1 MRRGSVFRL
10 AAVLL
15 GLALLV
21 VATPARAGDP
31 YVRWYTVTSPHFR
44 VHFHAGL
51 EPLAQKVA
59 AVAEGV
65 FSRVTPS
72 LGFVPTSRT
81 EIVLTDESEAANG
94 LASPLPYP
102 AILLYAS
109 APDDMS
115 SLGDYDDWVTEL
127 VTHEFTHIVQL
138 GNVSGVPGLL
148 NTVLGPTF
156 VPNQEQP
163 HWIIEGL
170 AVAMETEHTTGGRL
184 RGTQFE
190 MFLRTDVLSGT
201 VPSLDEISH
210 ARRRWPGGTLWYLY
224 GSKFVGWIA
233 SIYGPDVY
241 GAVATDYGAQIVPWG
256 INRAIR
262 RATSRTY
269 EQLYAG
275 FLVDL
280 ERRYREQAAAVR
292 ARGLREG
299 RRVTARGGVAL
310 DPRFLPASC
319 GGERRVSYVRS
330 DLDTHG
336 GVYTVPLDG
345 KPTDGR
351 EVRVARTTGRS
362 HAWGPDCSLY
372 FDGVLPSARRYAWN
386 DLSRLPPGERS
397 PDGTEN
403 VRERLTTSRRARDVD
418 VAPDGRSVVYVT
430 NDRGTTT
437 LRLAELSAEHRLRG
451 ERRLVPSGRFEQV
464 YTPHFSP
471 DGRRVAYG
479 TWTSGGH
486 RDIRIVDIDTGN
498 VVELWRDRAIDQQPV
513 WSPDGKTLYFSS
525 DRSGIANVYAY
536 ELATGALAQVTNVLT
551 GAYMPAPSPDGRHL
565 VYVGYGPDGF
575 DLFEMELDRER
586 FLPALPPASDRST
599 PPEPPEGSYEV
610 TPYRAFPT
618 VLPRAYSVSYGGGTF
633 GPVLRVITSGVDAIG
648 RHAFVADASVQTRS
662 GDVLGSL
669 SYFYGR
675 LPFDFS
681 ATLFRSAALRDDF
694 RFGDSSRTVIEHQTG
709 VTTGVSYGMP
719 SAFDGQAVAL
729 SYTMAHWEHERP
741 IDLDVSPDAPLPVEP
756 PSGTI
761 GIVRVGYEFSNA
773 SATAMAISLER
784 GLRVTVTGDF
794 ADPAWGSEDTL
805 TAFSAAVRGYVP
817 MPWLRHHVLALAL
830 SGGASVG
837 SYAREGLYSTG
848 GFADTPPLSLDS
860 SAVRQSGFV
869 IRGYEPGA
877 FKGSTFNLANA
888 EYRFPIVHID
898 RGLSTL
904 PAFLNTVSGALFFD
918 AGGAYD
924 RMNLRH
930 PFDVLHAGVGAE
942 LWVSFVLAY
951 FSTAEVRLG
960 IARGLDKNID
970 ATQKYFVAASQF

>member
-1 MRRGSVFRL
+1 MRGGTSLRL

-15 GLALLV
+15 TLALLA
-21 VATPARAGDP
+21 VASPARAGDP
-31 YVRWYTVTSPHFR
+31 HVRWYTVTSPHFR
-44 VHFHAGL
+44 VHFHGGL

-65 FSRVTPS
+65 FVRVTPS
-72 LGFVPTSRT
+72 LGYVPTSRT

-94 LASPLPYP
+94 IATPLPYA

-138 GNVSGVPGLL
+138 GNTSGVPAAL
-148 NTVLGPTF
+148 NTILGPTF

-184 RGTQFE
+184 RGSQFE
-190 MFLRTDVLSGT
+190 MFLRTDVLAGT
-201 VPSLDEISH
+201 VPGLDQISH
-210 ARRRWPGGTLWYLY
+210 ARRHWPGGMLWYLY
-224 GSKFVGWIA
+224 GSKFVGWIT

-241 GAVATDYGAQIVPWG
+241 GAVATDYGAQVIPWA
-256 INRAIR
+256 INRSIR
-262 RATSRTY
+262 RATGRTY
-269 EQLYAG
+269 EELYAG
-275 FLVDL
+275 FLLDM
-280 ERRYREQAAAVR
+280 EQRYRAQAAAVR

-299 RRVTARGGVAL
+299 RRFTARGAVAL
-310 DPRFLPASC
+310 GPRFLPPSC
-319 GGERRVSYVRS
+319 GREQRVSYLRE
-330 DLDTHG
+330 DPDTHG

-345 KPTDGR
+345 RPTDGR
-351 EVRVARTTGRS
+351 AELLARTSGRS

-372 FDGVLPSARRYAWN
+372 FDGMLPSARRYSWN

-418 VAPDGRSVVYVT
+418 VSSDGRFIVYTT

-437 LRLAELSAEHRLRG
+437 LRIAELTAEHRLAG
-451 ERRLVPSGRFEQV
+451 ERRLTPSGRFEQV
-464 YTPHFSP
+464 FTPRFSP

-479 TWTSGGH
+479 TWTAGGY
-486 RDIRIVDIDTGN
+486 RDIRIVDVDTGKL
-498 VVELWRDRAIDQQPV
+498 VELWRDRAIDQQPS
-513 WSPDGKTLYFSS
+513 WSADGKTLYFTS
-525 DRSGIANVYAY
+525 DRTGIANVYAY
-536 ELATGALAQVTNVLT
+536 DLTTGALAQVTNVLT
-551 GAYMPAPSPDGRHL
+551 GAYMPEPSPDGKRL
-565 VYVGYGPDGF
+565 VYVGYTPDGF
-575 DLFEMELDRER
+575 DLFDLELDPGR
-586 FLPALPPASDRST
+586 FLPALPPPSDRST
-599 PPEPPEGSYEV
+599 PSEPPEGRYVV

-618 VLPRAYSVSYGGGTF
+618 ILPRAYSISYGDGTF

-648 RHAFVADASVQTRS
+648 RHSFVADASIETRN
-662 GDVLGSL
+662 GDVLGAL
-669 SYFYGR
+669 SYSYGR
-675 LPFDFS
+675 LPFGFT
-681 ATLFRSAALRDDF
+681 ATLFRSAALRKDY
-694 RFGDSSRTVIEHQTG
+694 RFGETSRSVTEHQLG
-709 VTTGVSYGMP
+709 VTTGVTYGMP
-719 SAFDGQAVAL
+719 GTFDGQAVGL
-729 SYTMAHWEHERP
+729 SYTLANWAHDRP
-741 IDLDVSPDAPLPVEP
+741 IDANVSPESPLPVEP

-761 GIVRVGYEFSNA
+761 GVVRLGYEFSNA
-773 SATAMAISLER
+773 SATSMAVSLER
-784 GLRVTVTGDF
+784 GLRVTVTADF

-805 TAFSAAVRGYVP
+805 TAFSGVVRGYVP
-817 MPWLRHHVLALAL
+817 MPWLDHHVLALAL

-848 GFADTPPLSLDS
+848 GFADTSPLSLDS

-869 IRGYEPGA
+869 IRGYEPGV
-877 FKGSTFNLANA
+877 FRGSSYNLANA
-888 EYRFPIVHID
+888 EYRFPIVYVD
-898 RGLSTL
+898 RGVSTL
-904 PAFLNTVSGALFFD
+904 PAFLNTVSGAVFFD

-924 RMNLRH
+924 RMNLRR
-930 PFDVLHAGVGAE
+930 PFDVFHAGVGAE
-942 LWVSFVLAY
+942 LWVSFTLAY
-951 FSTAEVRLG
+951 FSSAEVRLG

>member
-1 MRRGSVFRL
+1 MRRGSFFRFA
-10 AAVLL
+10 AAVFAF
-15 GLALLV
+15 ALLV
-21 VATPARAGDP
+21 VARPARAGDP
-31 YVRWYTVTSPHFR
+31 YVRWYTLTSPHFR

-72 LGFVPTSRT
+72 LGYVPTSRT
-81 EIVLTDESEAANG
+81 EIVLTDDTEAANG

-102 AILLYAS
+102 VILLYAS

-138 GNVSGVPGLL
+138 SNTSGVPGVL
-148 NTVLGPTF
+148 NTILGPTF
-156 VPNQEQP
+156 APNQDQP

-170 AVAMETEHTTGGRL
+170 AVAMESEHTTAGRL

-190 MFLRTDVLSGT
+190 MFLRTDVLAGT
-201 VPSLDEISH
+201 VPALDEISH
-210 ARRRWPGGTLWYLY
+210 ARRSWPGGTLWYLY

-241 GAVATDYGAQIVPWG
+241 GAVATDYGAQIIPWG

-269 EQLYAG
+269 EDLYAG
-275 FLVDL
+275 FLADL
-280 ERRYREQAAAVR
+280 GRRYQAEADGVR

-299 RRVTARGGVAL
+299 RRVTAHGGFAL
-310 DPRFLPASC
+310 APRFLPASC
-319 GGERRVSYVRS
+319 GRERRVSYVRG
-330 DLDTHG
+330 DLDTVG

-345 KPTDGR
+345 RPTDGR
-351 EVRVARTTGRS
+351 DELIARTSGRS

-372 FDGVLPSARRYAWN
+372 FDGQLPSARRYSWN

-397 PDGTEN
+397 PAGTEN

-418 VAPDGRSVVYVT
+418 VAADGRAVVYVT

-437 LRLAELSAEHRLRG
+437 LRIAELTAEHRIAF
-451 ERRLVPSGRFEQV
+451 ERRLTPSGRFEQV
-464 YTPHFSP
+464 YTPRFSP

-486 RDIRIVDIDTGN
+486 RDIRIVDVETGR
-498 VVELWRDRAIDQQPV
+498 VVELWRDRAIDQQPE
-513 WSPDGKTLYFSS
+513 WSPDGKTLYFTS
-525 DRSGIANVYAY
+525 DRTGIANVYAY
-536 ELATGALAQVTNVLT
+536 ELATGALAQVTNVLS
-551 GAYMPAPSPDGRHL
+551 GAYMPAVSPDGRTL

-575 DLFEMELDRER
+575 DLYELDLDRRR
-586 FLPALPPASDRST
+586 FLPALPPVNDRST
-599 PPEPPEGSYEV
+599 PPEAPEGSYEV
-610 TPYRAFPT
+610 KPYRAFPT
-618 VLPRAYSVSYGGGTF
+618 VLPRAYSISYGDGTF
-633 GPVLRVITSGVDAIG
+633 GPALRVTTTGVDAIG
-648 RHAFVADASVQTRS
+648 RHGFAADASIQTRT
-662 GDVLGSL
+662 GDVLGSV
-669 SYFYGR
+669 SYYYGR

-681 ATLFRSAALRDDF
+681 ATLFRSAALRDDY
-694 RFGDSSRTVIEHQTG
+694 RFGDTPRRVTEHQTG

-719 SAFDGQAVAL
+719 GAFDGQAVAL
-729 SYTMAHWEHERP
+729 SYTLAHWEHERP
-741 IDLDVSPDAPLPVEP
+741 MDPGVSPDAPLPVEP
-756 PSGTI
+756 PSGTV

-773 SATAMAISLER
+773 SATPMAVSVER
-784 GLRVTVTGDF
+784 GMRVTVTGDF

-805 TAFSAAVRGYVP
+805 TAFSATVRGYVP
-817 MPWLRHHVLALAL
+817 MPWLRHHVLALSL

-837 SYAREGLYSTG
+837 SYAREGFYSTG
-848 GFADTPPLSLDS
+848 GFADTPPLSLDA

-869 IRGYEPGA
+869 IRGYEPGV
-877 FKGSTFNLANA
+877 FNGSSFNLANA
-888 EYRFPIVHID
+888 EYRFPIATID
-898 RGLSTL
+898 RGVSTL
-904 PAFLNTVSGALFFD
+904 PAFLSTVSGAVFFD

-924 RMNLRH
+924 RMNLRY

-942 LWVSFVLAY
+942 LWVNFVLAY
-951 FSTAEVRLG
+951 FSAAEVRFG
-960 IARGLDKNID
+960 IARGLDKNIE